1 MHNFSVS
8 QNDWYGDTT
17 PQIVPISS
25 AFKSIVLNSTS
36 TSNGNATSSHKMPA
50 GSIAGIGVGA
60 AFFFLIPGA
69 IAAAVYS
76 IRRRRR
82 RREEQ
87 SNDPKIEETLDP
99 YAKPEMDGSGKD
111 PLAELK
117 VPWRSPAEADSCSRI
132 EMAGNGNGTELVG
145 SRVSVEME
153 GSHLAG
159 EERLAPVEMDA
170 GTHGVSEAPS
180 SSPRTLRNETSSSPN
195 NRRERPTGRRKP
207 LPKQSTF
214 DREED

>member
-1 MHNFSVS
+1 
-8 QNDWYGDTT
+8 
-17 PQIVPISS
+17 
-25 AFKSIVLNSTS
+25 
-36 TSNGNATSSHKMPA
+36 MPA
-50 GSIAGIGVGA
+50 GSIAGIGVAA
-60 AFFFLIPGA
+60 AFSVLI
-69 IAAAVYS
+69 IAAATAVYS

-87 SNDPKIEETLDP
+87 SKNAKSEETLDL

-111 PLAELK
+111 PLAELE
-117 VPWRSPAEADSCSRI
+117 VPWTSPAEADSCSRI
-132 EMAGNGNGTELVG
+132 EIAGNGNGTELVG

-153 GSHLAG
+153 GSHVVV

-170 GTHGVSEAPS
+170 GTRGVSEAPT
-180 SSPRTLRNETSSSPN
+180 SSPRTLRSETSSSPN

-207 LPKQSTF
+207 LPKQPTF